1 MCLHR
6 AVRPDV
12 FPTPSTPLPS
22 PPADVPALPRL
33 DAQEQCQRVEEHLCK
48 VMEISCDVEELI
60 LLSRK
65 LYYKMLLAFLQAQRH
80 PLPVLHP
87 LPVVHLFTVP
97 HPLRWPLLSPC

>member
-1 MCLHR
+1 MS
-6 AVRPDV
+6 
-12 FPTPSTPLPS
+12 FPPLPPPLPS
-22 PPADVPALPRL
+22 PAADVPALPRL
-33 DAQEQCQRVEEHLCK
+33 DSQEQCQRVEEHLCK

-87 LPVVHLFTVP
+87 LTVVHPFTML
-97 HPLRWPLLSPC
+97 HPLRWPLPSPC

>member
-1 MCLHR
+1 MS
-6 AVRPDV
+6 
-12 FPTPSTPLPS
+12 FPPLPPRLPS

-33 DAQEQCQRVEEHLCK
+33 DPQEQCQRVEEHLCK

-87 LPVVHLFTVP
+87 LPVVHPLAVP

>member
-1 MCLHR
+1 M
-6 AVRPDV
+6 P
-12 FPTPSTPLPS
+12 FPPLP
-22 PPADVPALPRL
+22 PPALPSCRRACPPRL

-80 PLPVLHP
+80 PLPLLHP
-87 LPVVHLFTVP
+87 LTVVH
-97 HPLRWPLLSPC
+97 PLTMLQPLQWPLLSPC